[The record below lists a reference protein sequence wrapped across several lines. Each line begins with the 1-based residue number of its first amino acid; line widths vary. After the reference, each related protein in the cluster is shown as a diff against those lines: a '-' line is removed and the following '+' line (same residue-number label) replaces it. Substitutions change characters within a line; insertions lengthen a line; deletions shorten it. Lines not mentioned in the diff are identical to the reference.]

1 MNKEPIKNEAGEFG
15 LGDERVS
22 GLLAAMKRVE
32 APTDF
37 DFRVRARITAG
48 RPAERRAFGMPMAVR
63 YAIPLVLL
71 VLMGAYFGFNTFF
84 ADKYVDVP
92 AVADSTPPS
101 AVPQIAP
108 PSNDAAFSP
117 ANPATDERAVIRK
130 PEVINNTVAETPL
143 KKTPKMDR
151 PSGGSYVESGRQERK
166 LYPRGFDPNARP
178 ANGKVMDRT
187 VQIPTRDILNLFGVS
202 GSLGESGWKVES
214 VTADTLAARS
224 GVKAG
229 DVIEAINDQA
239 LTEKMTIK
247 GKFNGKSLR
256 VRRGTETLQ
265 IILKN

>member
-1 MNKEPIKNEAGEFG
+1 MNKELIKTESGEFG
-15 LGDERVS
+15 LGDGRVS
-22 GLLAAMKRVE
+22 RLLAAMKRVE
-32 APTDF
+32 APNDF
-37 DFRVRARITAG
+37 DFRVRARIAAG
-48 RPAERRAFGMPMAVR
+48 RPAVKPSFGLPVGVR
-63 YAIPLVLL
+63 YAIPLILL
-71 VLMGAYFGFNTFF
+71 VLIGAYFGLNAFYG
-84 ADKYVDVP
+84 DKYADVP
-92 AVADSTPPS
+92 AVAEAPISV
-101 AVPQIAP
+101 APQVAP
-108 PSNDAAFSP
+108 LSNDAVVSR
-117 ANPATDERAVIRK
+117 ANPTTGERAVVRK
-130 PEVINNTVAETPL
+130 SEVINNTVPETPI
-143 KKTPKMDR
+143 KKGPKVDR
-151 PSGGSYVESGRQERK
+151 PAGGSYVESGRQERK

-187 VQIPTRDILNLFGVS
+187 VQIPTKDVLNLFGVS

-265 IILKN
+265 IVLKN